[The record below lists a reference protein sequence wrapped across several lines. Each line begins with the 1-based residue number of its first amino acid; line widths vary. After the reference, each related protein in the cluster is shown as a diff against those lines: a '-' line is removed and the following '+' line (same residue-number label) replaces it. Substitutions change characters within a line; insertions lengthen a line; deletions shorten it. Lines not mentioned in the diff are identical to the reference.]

1 MEHENRQC
9 SKFMKGMFVWLV
21 GISHN
26 FIELDYYD
34 ALLHHLD
41 VKRGHNYLSWVKKL
55 FQATATS
62 M

>member
-1 MEHENRQC
+1 
-9 SKFMKGMFVWLV
+9 MFVWLV